1 MGSNTHITQS
11 VTPGPGCPK
20 SQTTGNYVSMHAK
33 YRSDDT
39 SVSNWCTEE
48 KSRKTPREG
57 KKTNRQSKWEFWNPD
72 QDTPSCTVQAPL
84 LHISIQ
90 ATGSP
95 QLLTRRQ
102 REREKKP
109 LWWHW
114 LLTELT
120 PPGLSQTTVERP
132 TAIWEVLFW
141 WKHNSRRVFERT
153 STLFQSTAFKSLKGQ
168 VQLQHQCLR
177 CFIKK
182 EQILK

>member
-1 MGSNTHITQS
+1 MQ
-11 VTPGPGCPK
+11 
-20 SQTTGNYVSMHAK
+20 AK
-33 YRSDDT
+33 YTSHDT

-48 KSRKTPREG
+48 KSCKTPREG
-57 KKTNRQSKWEFWNPD
+57 KTNQQSKWEFWNPD
-72 QDTPSCTVQAPL
+72 QDTPSCTVQAPFL
-84 LHISIQ
+84 LISIQ

-95 QLLTRRQ
+95 QLLMRRQ
-102 REREKKP
+102 REHEK

-153 STLFQSTAFKSLKGQ
+153 STLFQSTAFKSLKRPASTPA
-168 VQLQHQCLR
+168 CLR

-182 EQILK
+182 EEILK

>member
-1 MGSNTHITQS
+1 MLTCMLNTHHM
-11 VTPGPGCPK
+11 TPQC
-20 SQTTGNYVSMHAK
+20 QTDAQ
-33 YRSDDT
+33 
-39 SVSNWCTEE
+39 
-48 KSRKTPREG
+48 RKRAPRHQER
-57 KKTNRQSKWEFWNPD
+57 KKTNQQSKWEFWNPD
-72 QDTPSCTVQAPL
+72 QDTPSCTVQAPF

-90 ATGSP
+90 ATGSS
-95 QLLTRRQ
+95 QLLMRRQ

-153 STLFQSTAFKSLKGQ
+153 STLFPSTAFKSLKRQ
-168 VQLQHQCLR
+168 VQLQHQHVYGVLL
-177 CFIKK
+177 KK